1 MTKHHV
7 LAITLTPSMLAKV
20 AALRQCSL
28 SDKILDF
35 SRSQESP
42 VAKCPP
48 NLPQSRTK
56 KFLHEKVQLLQPLLP
71 PRGANGRHYSRHAIS
86 KLFKVPYHML
96 MPQSEDFMRVM
107 DDDKSVVRRLLRR
120 QDISQKSLCE
130 QAHLS
135 LH

>member
-7 LAITLTPSMLAKV
+7 LAITLTPSMLLKV
-20 AALRQCSL
+20 AALRQGSL
-28 SDKILDF
+28 SGKILDL
-35 SRSQESP
+35 SRLQESP
-42 VAKCPP
+42 AAKCPP
-48 NLPQSRTK
+48 NLPQSRK
-56 KFLHEKVQLLQPLLP
+56 KINLHDKVQLLQPLLP

-107 DDDKSVVRRLLRR
+107 ADDKSVVRSDVRR
-120 QDISQKSLCE
+120 SGISQKSLCE